1 MCTHGVCTYV
11 RMYSVEFTYQLLFTC
26 APVGSTDYVL
36 TTTMA
41 TLRAGQTEFTVDIS
55 ITDNLDVEDNEAFT
69 VELNLSDSLMD
80 CGGRIGVN
88 GSVTITIEDNDGESS

>member
-1 MCTHGVCTYV
+1 
-11 RMYSVEFTYQLLFTC
+11 
-26 APVGSTDYVL
+26 
-36 TTTMA
+36 MA

-55 ITDNLDVEDNEAFT
+55 ITDNLKAEQEEAFM

-88 GSVTITIEDNDGESS
+88 GSVTITIEDDGESS

>member
-1 MCTHGVCTYV
+1 MDV
-11 RMYSVEFTYQLLFTC
+11 SVG
-26 APVGSTDYVL
+26 PTDYVL

-55 ITDNLDVEDNEAFT
+55 ITDNRDVEDNEAFM
-69 VELNLSDSLMD
+69 VELNLSDLLMD

-88 GSVTITIEDNDGESS
+88 GSVTVTIQDDGESTQT

>member
-1 MCTHGVCTYV
+1 MGV
-11 RMYSVEFTYQLLFTC
+11 SVG
-26 APVGSTDYVL
+26 PTDYVL
-36 TTTMA
+36 TTAMA

-55 ITDNLDVEDNEAFT
+55 ITDNRDIEDNEVFM

-88 GSVTITIEDNDGESS
+88 SSVTVTIQDDGEDFLNIMCICTIQKF